1 MKFTLGLHKLP
12 FELDSSQIIYVGG
25 EKDEKVTN
33 LIVRHFRT
41 IRDYFASQGY
51 TFCYIPY
58 VKVDLLSRERL
69 HYNAP
74 FAKSSREADYMV
86 SNDFILDYMI
96 HPENRDKV
104 SPSLLYYHPSCLDK
118 AYSDAEDQMF
128 GVTISEASFV
138 DDEALKGALDEIIE
152 NIEEH
157 REGEI
162 RFHIS
167 EKASEEQPDLYAH
180 DEEPT
185 YGFAEDA
192 FDEETKALI
201 QEIEERVDKLRQKGI
216 ESYIIKSLFQH
227 RKTTLSRMLITKDFR
242 IYLGDYFGMEIEM
255 GPLPKAVYLLFLRH
269 PEGIVFKYLPDYREE
284 LKAIYRQLK
293 PSFGTES
300 TLQSIADVTN
310 PTSNSINI
318 IRSRIRAAFIAKFDE
333 HLAQHYF
340 ITGKRGEPMRITL
353 PRELVKWDK

>member
-12 FELDSSQIIYVGG
+12 FEPDSSQIIYVGG
-25 EKDEKVTN
+25 EKDEKVTD
-33 LIVRHFRT
+33 LIRHYFPH

-58 VKVDLLSRERL
+58 VKEDLLSRDRL

-74 FAKSSREADYMV
+74 FAKSSGEADYMV

-104 SPSLLYYHPSCLDK
+104 FPSLLYYHPSCLDK
-118 AYSDAEDQMF
+118 TYSDAEDQMF

-138 DDEALKGALDEIIE
+138 GDEALKGVLEEILDDIE
-152 NIEEH
+152 KH
-157 REGEI
+157 RKGDI

-167 EKASEEQPDLYAH
+167 EEEQLPDSYTH
-180 DEEPT
+180 EEEPS
-185 YGFAEDA
+185 YGLPDDEA
-192 FDEETKALI
+192 FDDETKVLI

-227 RKTTLSRMLITKDFR
+227 KKTPLSRMRITSDFR

-255 GPLPKAVYLLFLRH
+255 GPLPKAVYLLFLNH
-269 PEGIVFKYLPDYREE
+269 PEGIAFKYLPDYCEE
-284 LKAIYRQLK
+284 LKRIYRQLK